1 MNYKR
6 NLWYAS
12 KGGMNIHENTK
23 QYLLQLTMNILW
35 KVCMKRYLEYAIC
48 MKIYLEFAWKHTLS
62 MHEKVL
68 SPLSIWS
75 GAQLKVFTHHSHT
88 KNICFQTLQIKCS
101 PFCDKCSSDLFS
113 YLTFCHTLVQCLH
126 YDCYIYSD
134 TENAFDSRIWWNT
147 SACVQVPRLTGSW
160 ATTVRRQC
168 YPNTRNQGQHVLEAH
183 GLLLYLASMLSYVSN
198 QSTALRP
205 LQ

>member
-1 MNYKR
+1 MSSSHHHFKSRSVMMKNLAVWRFGRVQTHILDQPTMVDPRIWVDLYYHCDHHHHHRRRHHRCSHHLGSWSGRRGHSVSKSVTRLLKKLLGSFKKRLSQFITTFLFLGNRLHGTFTWIMKR

-48 MKIYLEFAWKHTLS
+48 MKIYLGFAWKHTLS

-75 GAQLKVFTHHSHT
+75 GVQLKVFTYNS
-88 KNICFQTLQIKCS
+88 
-101 PFCDKCSSDLFS
+101 
-113 YLTFCHTLVQCLH
+113 
-126 YDCYIYSD
+126 
-134 TENAFDSRIWWNT
+134 
-147 SACVQVPRLTGSW
+147 
-160 ATTVRRQC
+160 
-168 YPNTRNQGQHVLEAH
+168 
-183 GLLLYLASMLSYVSN
+183 
-198 QSTALRP
+198 
-205 LQ
+205 